1 LTTPYDKKC
10 AILSDLWANY
20 KEDHEY
26 ADFFAFNDL
35 GLPLAFIIEQKI
47 VKSTPKAQVYVE
59 QTFELLVDSLGLDP
73 DDEFESIDEMLEL
86 QADSEDYDD

>member
-1 LTTPYDKKC
+1 MTTPYKIKHK
-10 AILSDLWANY
+10 ILADLWTNY
-20 KEDHEY
+20 KDDHEY

-47 VKSTPKAQVYVE
+47 VKSTPEAQVYIE